1 MNNLVKKKCKAFLK
15 NYSILAKGEGL
26 GNIDMLLAEAGLY
39 VAMNETPNLKRY
51 EECRKIYRENAG
63 KFSRFSGNS
72 LYVLIT
78 RLTHCDD
85 PVEYVKRLVEI
96 RTALGGRVSN
106 ETLVDVAIIIADS
119 VDESETDA
127 CIERTFEIYEK
138 MMGSKKWTADENS
151 MPFAALTAVSGRDVK
166 EVLTEGERCREILES
181 EDFSEPEIQLFL
193 GRILALFDGKAEDK
207 CKKVLDICEGLKD
220 ARHMYFPGYR
230 YAMLGMLT
238 GLEAGADEIV
248 KLIVEA
254 DEALKGHKPFKGFLG
269 MGIDARRMYAA
280 QMVQLALRETE
291 INKKKVD
298 KGAELVVPKIAF
310 LYVILYTNLFMHL

>member
-15 NYSILAKGEGL
+15 NYSVLAKGEGL
-26 GNIDMLLAEAGLY
+26 GNIDMLLAEAGLC
-39 VAMNETPNLKRY
+39 VAMNQTPDLRRF

-63 KFSRFSGNS
+63 RFSRFNGNS

-85 PVEYVKRLVEI
+85 PVAYVKRLAEI

-119 VDESETDA
+119 VDETETDE

-151 MPFAALTAVSGRDVK
+151 MPFAALTAVSGRDVN
-166 EVLTEGERCREILES
+166 EVLAEGERCRDILTEN
-181 EDFSEPEIQLFL
+181 DFSSEEICLFL
-193 GRILALFDGKAEDK
+193 GRVLALFDGNAEDK
-207 CKKVLDICEGLKD
+207 CKKVFDICEGLKD

-230 YAMLGMLT
+230 YAMLGMLA

-248 KLIVEA
+248 ELIAEA
-254 DEALKGHKPFKGFLG
+254 DDALEGHKPFKGFLG
-269 MGIDARRMYAA
+269 MGIEARRMYAA
-280 QMVQLALRETE
+280 QMAQLALRETE
-291 INKKKVD
+291 IKNTD
-298 KGAELVVPKIAF
+298 ADSDTDLVVPQITF